1 MANRIG
7 QYFGEYRL
15 VRLIGQG
22 DFGEVYL
29 GEHLRHSGQAAIKVL
44 HTRLRDVDALHFLN
58 EEHRIYNLKHPNM
71 VRLLDYDFKDDIPFL
86 IMDYLP
92 NGTLRQRHP
101 EGTCLPL
108 ADILTYV
115 EQVAHVLQYAH
126 NHNVIHR
133 DVKPQNMLIG
143 LNNEILL
150 SDFGLAIASPQSMSS
165 QHMQSRAG
173 TLLYMAPE
181 QFEGKAYPAS
191 DQYALG
197 VVVYEWLCGIPP
209 FQGTNHEIAMQH
221 QLASPPALREK
232 KPAIPAALEQVV
244 LTALAKD
251 PQGRFPSVKD
261 FANELEWAIP
271 ISSHSIEDQPK
282 VGSPNT
288 STSNGI
294 SVPKRSRQPRPKF
307 TRRVAVKWG
316 LVMLAGAIST
326 TTIIAVV
333 IESHASNPPATLT
346 PKTPTTPSPTPPPLG
361 TTLYIYRRHKGEV
374 KAVAWSPD
382 GTRIAS
388 GSADKTVQVWDAATG
403 DHVVICSGHNAEVK
417 AVAWSPRDGQRIVS
431 GSLDTTVQV
440 WNATTGSSILTY
452 RGHSQGVRSVAWSPD
467 GTRIASASEDKTVQ
481 VWNASTGSTILT
493 YRGHSDKVITV
504 TWSPDGTRIASASF
518 DTTVK
523 VWDAATGRNVYT
535 YTHHSKQ
542 VWAVAWSPHDG
553 QRIASGSID
562 GTVRVWQAV
571 DLGR

>member
-1 MANRIG
+1 
-7 QYFGEYRL
+7 
-15 VRLIGQG
+15 
-22 DFGEVYL
+22 
-29 GEHLRHSGQAAIKVL
+29 
-44 HTRLRDVDALHFLN
+44 
-58 EEHRIYNLKHPNM
+58 M

-92 NGTLRQRHP
+92 NGTLRQRYP

-108 ADILTYV
+108 ADILSYV
-115 EQVAHVLQYAH
+115 EQVANVLQYAH

-143 LNNEILL
+143 LNDEILL
-150 SDFGLAIASPQSMSS
+150 SDFGLAIASQSMSF
-165 QHMQSRAG
+165 QHMQNRAG
-173 TLLYMAPE
+173 TLLSMAPE

-209 FQGTNHEIAMQH
+209 FQGTYHEIAMQH

-232 KPAIPAALEQVV
+232 MPAIPAALEQVV

-251 PQGRFPSVKD
+251 PKGRFPSVQD
-261 FANELEWAIP
+261 FANDLERAIP
-271 ISSHSIEDQPK
+271 IPSHSIEDQPK
-282 VGSPNT
+282 VDSPNT

-294 SVPKRSRQPRPKF
+294 SVPERPRQPRPKF
-307 TRRVAVKWG
+307 TRRDAVKWG
-316 LVMLAGAIST
+316 LVILAGAIST

-333 IESHASNPPATLT
+333 IESHASNPPATH
-346 PKTPTTPSPTPPPLG
+346 TPPPLG

-374 KAVAWSPD
+374 KAVA
-382 GTRIAS
+382 
-388 GSADKTVQVWDAATG
+388 
-403 DHVVICSGHNAEVK
+403 
-417 AVAWSPRDGQRIVS
+417 
-431 GSLDTTVQV
+431 
-440 WNATTGSSILTY
+440 
-452 RGHSQGVRSVAWSPD
+452 
-467 GTRIASASEDKTVQ
+467 
-481 VWNASTGSTILT
+481 
-493 YRGHSDKVITV
+493 
-504 TWSPDGTRIASASF
+504 WSPDGTRIASASF

-542 VWAVAWSPHDG
+542 VWAVAWSPRDG

-562 GTVRVWQAV
+562 GTVQVWQAV